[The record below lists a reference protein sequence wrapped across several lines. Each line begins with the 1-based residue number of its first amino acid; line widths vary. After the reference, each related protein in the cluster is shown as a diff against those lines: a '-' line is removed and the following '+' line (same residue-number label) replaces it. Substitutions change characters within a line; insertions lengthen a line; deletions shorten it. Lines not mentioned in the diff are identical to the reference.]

1 MFLWVDSF
9 FNHSSA
15 QVHLGSGNI
24 IVAQHVSR
32 MGVIVTQG
40 AAASTDSHFIREK
53 VASQEGTPRIF
64 FPRPLYNVEDLSSPG
79 RTGSQ
84 YNLVLPHWLLIA
96 VWFVLFL
103 VALDVRQKI
112 LQEKTELPP
121 EDAPNRDTHDH

>member
-9 FNHSSA
+9 FNHSSV
-15 QVHLGSGNI
+15 QVHQGSGNF

-32 MGVIVTQG
+32 IAVMITKGP
-40 AAASTDSHFIREK
+40 AASADSHFIREK
-53 VASQEGTPRIF
+53 VAGREITPRVF
-64 FPRPLYNVEDLSSPG
+64 FPWPSYGVENMSVNGLA
-79 RTGSQ
+79 GSQ
-84 YNLVLPHWLLIA
+84 SSLVLPHWLLIA